1 MPTRRPHRIAITG
14 PESTGKSTLARDL
27 ARRLG
32 APWVPEFA
40 RYYLPQLDRPYK
52 ESDLLD
58 IMQGQLRWEQGHS
71 RFARH
76 LLFCDTDPLVIKIW
90 SLYKY
95 GRCHPLIEEACL
107 SHRYTLHLLCRP
119 DLPWAFDPLRENPN
133 ISERRELYDFYK
145 KELIA
150 LDAPFVEIGGDAR
163 QRLETS
169 LTAILNP

>member
-1 MPTRRPHRIAITG
+1 MPTNRPHRIAVTG

-40 RYYLPQLDRPYK
+40 RYYLPQLDRPYE

-58 IMQGQLRWEQGHS
+58 MMQGQLRWEQNHS
-71 RFARH
+71 RYARYW
-76 LLFCDTDPLVIKIW
+76 LFCDTDPLVIKIW

-95 GRCHPLIEEACL
+95 GRCHPTIEQACQT
-107 SHRYTLHLLCRP
+107 HRYKLHLLCQP
-119 DLPWAFDPLRENPN
+119 DLPWSPDPLRENPDMG
-133 ISERRELYDFYK
+133 ERQELYDFYK

-150 LDAPFVEIGGDAR
+150 LDAPFVEIGGNAV

-169 LTAILNP
+169 LTAVLNP